1 MSNRRTLSARERV
14 SLRAVAEL
22 AEVSVATVSRVMS
35 RSSHPVADET
45 RKRVLAAAERL
56 GFQPNQLA
64 RALVT
69 ARSQTVGVIV
79 HDISDPYFGE
89 LVKGLEDEIRAD
101 GYRLFVASSDRNPAR
116 ELEYLRAFEAY
127 QVDALVFA
135 ASSLEDPA
143 YRDEVETLV
152 ERFESRGGITLVLS
166 EHFVEG
172 HKVHFDNRSS
182 TAVAVNYLADL
193 GHRRIGFIAGPPDLT
208 VSRHRHQAFQEAV
221 EKRGLTYDDSLV
233 AEGSFSIEGGKRAA
247 LEIVSGGEPTAI
259 LASNDLMAL
268 GASRALL
275 DAGHRIP
282 QDISVVGFDDL
293 PLAEV
298 APVPL
303 TTVRVPTYDIG
314 REGAILLRRALAGE
328 DPDDVHLVGEI
339 VERRSVAA
347 PRA

>member
-1 MSNRRTLSARERV
+1 MSNRRTPLARERV

-35 RSSHPVADET
+35 QSSHPVAEET

-101 GYRLFVASSDRNPAR
+101 GYRLF
-116 ELEYLRAFEAY
+116 
-127 QVDALVFA
+127 A
-135 ASSLEDPA
+135 ASALEDAA
-143 YRDEVETLV
+143 YRHDVETLV
-152 ERFESRGGITLVLS
+152 DRLESRGGITLVLS
-166 EHFVEG
+166 DHFVGG
-172 HKVHFDNRSS
+172 HKVHFDNRAA
-182 TAVAVNYLADL
+182 TAAMVDYLADL
-193 GHRRIGFIAGPPDLT
+193 GHRHIGFITGPPDLT
-208 VSRHRHQAFQEAV
+208 VSRHRENAFREAM
-221 EKRGLTYDDSLV
+221 EQRGLSYDTDLV

-247 LEIVSGGEPTAI
+247 MQIVDTGAPTAI
-259 LASNDLMAL
+259 FAANDLMAI
-268 GASRALL
+268 GATRALL
-275 DAGHRIP
+275 DAGYRIP
-282 QDISVVGFDDL
+282 DDISVAGFDDM
-293 PLAEV
+293 PLAEY

-314 REGAILLRRALAGE
+314 REGAVLLRQILAGQ
-328 DPDDVHLVGEI
+328 DPDDAYLTGEI
-339 VERRSVAA
+339 IERRSVA
-347 PRA
+347 R